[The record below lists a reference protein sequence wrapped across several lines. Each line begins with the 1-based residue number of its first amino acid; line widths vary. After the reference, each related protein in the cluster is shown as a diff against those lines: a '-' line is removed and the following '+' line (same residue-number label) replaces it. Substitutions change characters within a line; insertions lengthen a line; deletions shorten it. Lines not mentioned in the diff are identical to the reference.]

1 MLLSDDSNIEITN
14 YISTPSPFHNYWC
27 LRLMYMI
34 NKYLIDVTYYYI
46 YSKTFL
52 FDVCTTNNELLNK
65 SKIEETVNII

>member
-1 MLLSDDSNIEITN
+1 
-14 YISTPSPFHNYWC
+14 
-27 LRLMYMI
+27 MI

-65 SKIEETVNII
+65 SIIEETVNII